1 MKRKILIIED
11 DKMINFFLETRLKK
25 EGYDIEITYDGQ
37 KALEKTNR
45 SRYDLIIT
53 DMMLPSISGLELIAK
68 IKRSSQNFN
77 VPIIV
82 LSSLASPDLIVAAL
96 AAGVRDYITKPFSM
110 KVVMARIIQS
120 LNLIPIVNPT
130 INPGSISGKP

>member
-25 EGYDIEITYDGQ
+25 EGFDIEITYDGQ
-37 KALEKTNR
+37 KALEQANR
-45 SRYDLIIT
+45 TRYDLIIT

-68 IKRSSQNFN
+68 IKRSNQNFN

-96 AAGVRDYITKPFSM
+96 SAGVSDYITKPFSM
-110 KVVMARIIQS
+110 KVVMARITQS
-120 LNLIPIVNPT
+120 LRISPVISPNG
-130 INPGSISGKP
+130 NPGSISGKP